1 MPFNPLGFLS
11 GFLGPQSIPTLLQ
24 IGVGYVA
31 VLWIFLILWVAKDAS
46 HRSDSL
52 FFQLVAV
59 LIIVITTPL
68 IGIPL
73 YLLIRPSTTVIE
85 REMYDMLHYIVT
97 EADRDEEEIEEVVMV
112 KNGKKDKKSKVRET
126 EDRDEG
132 VTYVDEE
139 EE

>member
-1 MPFNPLGFLS
+1 M
-11 GFLGPQSIPTLLQ
+11 
-24 IGVGYVA
+24 A